1 MSLAQGAIRGWDN
14 RTPYYFSMLTSLA
27 RHYHFDIE
35 TPFNSLPKKI
45 QNIILYGSGDDE
57 IVFNYIL
64 GNFRRTRKQ
73 HAFEG
78 IIPNMERRY
87 RDTESVA
94 VREDLAKF
102 LTLT

>member
-1 MSLAQGAIRGWDN
+1 
-14 RTPYYFSMLTSLA
+14 MLTHSLVIITW
-27 RHYHFDIE
+27 YW

-57 IVFNYIL
+57 MFLITFF
-64 GNFRRTRKQ
+64 GNSCRTRRE

-78 IIPNMERRY
+78 IIPTMERRY

-94 VREDLAKF
+94 VREDF
-102 LTLT
+102 GEIFNSN